1 MSRRARRPASLTA
14 DRDPQGLLYQ
24 LNKLMAGSFGDH
36 VTPMAVHDFD
46 DRLLWSTASYDRLL
60 HLPIEQ
66 AALTEVLHPARWLD
80 RDRLAAE
87 GTVWRDG
94 SIDFDGK
101 EHLLH
106 ARFAPLLNEDGGL
119 IAIGSTFELTPN
131 VTRLSRELLRMQ
143 ERLSDVIRLAS
154 DWVWETDVHLNLTFL
169 SERVSKVMGYY
180 PAELI
185 GKPLHALALNRRAGN
200 TLLKRID
207 AMTPFRDHVFEA
219 VNKQGQI
226 KLLLISVVPV
236 FDSDTG
242 AHLGYRGTAN
252 DITELTER
260 ERNLL
265 AAKEAA
271 EQANRAKTHFLTHMS
286 HELRTPLNSIIGFSE
301 MMRLQTHGPL
311 GAPEYVA
318 YAADI
323 HESAN
328 QLLSVINDIL
338 GLTSVEAGTLVL
350 QDAETTFEMIVQ
362 PIIAVYRAKA
372 EQAGINLVCDFGV
385 DLPHLLIDQ
394 RIARQIIGNLLSNAI
409 KFTPRGGRIE
419 LRARAENDGTFTI
432 AISDTGIG
440 INEKVLEHIFMPF
453 FQAEGGT
460 TRKFEGT
467 GLGLALSKRLAE
479 LLGGSLNIASKPGIG
494 TVVSLCL
501 PTSRVVPRSQPP
513 AI

>member
-1 MSRRARRPASLTA
+1 MSRRARRPASLAA

-24 LNKLMAGSFGDH
+24 LNKLMVGPFGDH
-36 VTPMAVHDFD
+36 MTPMAVHDLD
-46 DRLLWSTASYDRLL
+46 DHLLWSTASYDRLL

-66 AALTEVLHPARWLD
+66 ASLADIYHPARWVD
-80 RDRLAAE
+80 RSRLVAD

-94 SIDFDGK
+94 SVDLDGK
-101 EHLLH
+101 DHLLH
-106 ARFAPLLNEDGGL
+106 ARFAPLLADDGTL
-119 IAIGSTFELTPN
+119 IAIGSAFELTPN
-131 VTRLSRELLRMQ
+131 VTRLTRELLRMQ
-143 ERLSDVIRLAS
+143 ERLNDVIRLAS

-169 SERVSKVMGYY
+169 SDRVSRVMGYY
-180 PAELI
+180 PAELV
-185 GKPLHALALNRRAGN
+185 GKPLHGLALNRRAGN
-200 TLLKRID
+200 TLMKRIEV
-207 AMTPFRDHVFEA
+207 MTPFRDHVFEA

-226 KLLLISVVPV
+226 KLLLISMVPV
-236 FDSDTG
+236 FDPDSG

-271 EQANRAKTHFLTHMS
+271 EQANRAKTHFLAHMS

-301 MMRLQTHGPL
+301 MMHLQTHGPL
-311 GAPEYVA
+311 GAPEYGA
-318 YAADI
+318 YASDI

-328 QLLSVINDIL
+328 QLLGVINDIL

-362 PIIAVYRAKA
+362 PVIATYRVKA
-372 EQAGINLVCDFGV
+372 EQAGINLVCDFGTG
-385 DLPHLLIDQ
+385 LPHLMIDQ
-394 RIARQIIGNLLSNAI
+394 RVTRQIIGNLLSNAV

-419 LRARAENDGTFTI
+419 LNATVEADGTLVI
-432 AISDTGIG
+432 AVSDTGIG
-440 INEKVLEHIFMPF
+440 ISEQVLEHIFMPF

-467 GLGLALSKRLAE
+467 GLGLALSKRLAD
-479 LLGGSLNIASKPGIG
+479 LLGGSLNISSKPGIG

-501 PTSRVVPRSQPP
+501 PASRVVPQS
-513 AI
+513 

>member
-1 MSRRARRPASLTA
+1 MSRRARRPASLAT

-24 LNKLMAGSFGDH
+24 LNKLMIGPFGDH
-36 VTPMAVHDFD
+36 VTPMAVHDLD
-46 DRLLWSTASYDRLL
+46 DHLLWSTASYDRLL

-66 AALTEVLHPARWLD
+66 AALTEALHPARWLD
-80 RDRLAAE
+80 RARLVAE
-87 GTVWRDG
+87 GSIWRDG
-94 SIDFDGK
+94 SVDFDGRD
-101 EHLLH
+101 HLLH
-106 ARFAPLLNEDGGL
+106 ARFVPLLNEDGSL
-119 IAIGSTFELTPN
+119 IAIGSAFELTPN
-131 VTRLSRELLRMQ
+131 VARLNRELLRMQ

-154 DWVWETDVHLNLTFL
+154 DWVWETDINLNLTFL
-169 SERVSKVMGYY
+169 SERISKVMGYY
-180 PAELI
+180 PAELV
-185 GKPLHALALNRRAGN
+185 GKPLHGLALNRRAEN
-200 TLLKRID
+200 TLRKRI
-207 AMTPFRDHVFEA
+207 ATMTPFRDHVFEA
-219 VNKQGQI
+219 VNKEGQL

-311 GAPEYVA
+311 GAPEYTA

-350 QDAETTFEMIVQ
+350 QDEETTFEMIVQ
-362 PIIAVYRAKA
+362 PVVAAYRVKA
-372 EQAGINLVCDFGV
+372 DQAGINLVCDFGA
-385 DLPHLLIDQ
+385 DMPHLLIDQ
-394 RIARQIIGNLLSNAI
+394 RIARQIISNLLSNAV
-409 KFTPRGGRIE
+409 KFTPRSGRIE
-419 LRARAENDGTFTI
+419 LRAAVEADGTFTI
-432 AISDTGIG
+432 AVSDTGIG
-440 INEKVLEHIFMPF
+440 ISEQVLQHIFMPF

-467 GLGLALSKRLAE
+467 GLGLALSKRLAD

-494 TVVSLCL
+494 TVVSLSL
-501 PTSRVVPRSQPP
+501 PASRMVPRTQPP